1 MGLFRGNG
9 EVGPLCLSSRS
20 EEERI
25 EGVKEM
31 IEGEE
36 KKKNDCATMRHCT
49 FVQCHI
55 RAYLLDLWLLANQYY
70 TTHALLLTWLAAE
83 D

>member
-55 RAYLLDLWLLANQYY
+55 RAYLSNHLLPNIQYY
-70 TTHALLLTWLAAE
+70 YYHAYLLTQG
-83 D
+83 